1 MTALLLH
8 AGRVLVLAGAVGAP
22 AVVAGAEP
30 TGEQLVR
37 GFVQTTDA
45 SGVWTLRRCD
55 EASTAPVEDQTPG
68 QALTVAV
75 AEIKRGMQE
84 PRRGVFVEFQGAATR
99 NAAVAR
105 RMWRVVGYVVDC
117 TKLPENIAADATFW
131 ASGSDPVWRLV
142 VRSKSATFTRSG
154 RERLAFSAA
163 SLTPQMPRRRYEAQA
178 GTNQLTLEI
187 DEEICL
193 DAMAETAYG
202 ARATVTVREKGKTQ
216 TLRGCAARY

>member
-1 MTALLLH
+1 MTALLPR
-8 AGRVLVLAGAVGAP
+8 ACRVFVLAVVVGVP
-22 AVVAGAEP
+22 PVVAGAES
-30 TGEQLVR
+30 TGEALVR

-55 EASTAPVEDQTPG
+55 ETSTPPVEDQTPG

-75 AEIKRGMQE
+75 AEIKRGMQD
-84 PRRGVFVEFQGAATR
+84 PRRGVFVEFRGAATR
-99 NAAVAR
+99 DAAVAR

-117 TKLPENIAADATFW
+117 SRLPENVAADATFW

-142 VRSKSATFTRSG
+142 VRGKNATFTRFG

-163 SLTPQMPRRRYEAQA
+163 SLTPQMPRRRYEARSGA
-178 GTNQLTLEI
+178 TQLTLEI
-187 DEEICL
+187 DEEVCL
-193 DAMAETAYG
+193 DAIGETAYG
-202 ARATVTVREKGKTQ
+202 ARATVTVRENGKTQ